1 LYSRLSAFK
10 LNIPSLRERREE
22 IPLLLGHFMNRLTR
36 RYGVPAPHVSS
47 ALLEASQR
55 YSWPGNLPEL
65 EVFVKR
71 FLVSGEEM
79 AALEELNIH
88 RELETGNG
96 VGNGHANDNGYTKNG
111 NLPTEAKSSLK
122 SLVRHAKGEAERSAI
137 ARALEETH
145 WNRKAAARQ
154 LSMSYRALLYKIQEY
169 QLIPQESFSL
179 RGQASRT
186 GD

>member
-1 LYSRLSAFK
+1 
-10 LNIPSLRERREE
+10 
-22 IPLLLGHFMNRLTR
+22 
-36 RYGVPAPHVSS
+36 
-47 ALLEASQR
+47 
-55 YSWPGNLPEL
+55 
-65 EVFVKR
+65 
-71 FLVSGEEM
+71 
-79 AALEELNIH
+79 
-88 RELETGNG
+88 LETGNG